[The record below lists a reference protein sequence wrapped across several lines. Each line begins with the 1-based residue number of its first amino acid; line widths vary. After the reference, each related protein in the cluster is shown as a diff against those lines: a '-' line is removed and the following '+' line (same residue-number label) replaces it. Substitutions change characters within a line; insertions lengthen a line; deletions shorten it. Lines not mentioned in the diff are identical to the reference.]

1 VLLLIWL
8 FVMLVIQDLGIVSIR
23 LATNNPF
30 KVDSLRALGVN
41 IEEVVP
47 IEAPAHKDNVRYL
60 QTKTLRMF
68 HTLALSEPCEDELAS
83 EGTTDSDA
91 LSGPCCDKD
100 SADNFIED
108 VVLPVPTSATNKYEY
123 CFGKES
129 VEAAIAAIKEVCF
142 LLTNVIVC
150 SYDRSTI

>member
-1 VLLLIWL
+1 
-8 FVMLVIQDLGIVSIR
+8 MLSIFQDLGIVSIR

-60 QTKTLRMF
+60 QAKTARMF
-68 HTLALSEPCEDELAS
+68 HTLALADACEDELAS

-91 LSGPCCDKD
+91 LSAACCDKD
-100 SADNFIED
+100 TAESFIEEA
-108 VVLPVPTSATNKYEY
+108 VLPTATSATNKSEY

-129 VEAAIAAIKEVCF
+129 VEAAIAAIKEV
-142 LLTNVIVC
+142 NVHLSLDMCVIPV
-150 SYDRSTI
+150 Y